1 MINRNEAQIVQRIEE
16 LMGDMALNF
25 RQICDLLATI
35 DDHYLHRDEMFRW
48 YREVASGKLAPQL
61 IMAMPRNR
69 RTVFIKHMVGRPRE
83 VQMTLAQDGEF
94 DWAREVKGEV
104 EFRRGSW
111 RKMSHAEFKRMFPIG
126 GPVRTVQEQRALLL
140 AEMAAKPVT
149 HIRQQSVARVDVA
162 AGTFRLGAQVVPLSV
177 VWAALAEVGIPL
189 PVPMDGA
196 ATQESGPRVGAA
208 AK

>member
-1 MINRNEAQIVQRIEE
+1 MINRSEAQIVHRIQE
-16 LMGDMALNF
+16 LLNDITLDIQ
-25 RQICDLLATI
+25 QICDLLVEI
-35 DDHYLHRDEMFRW
+35 DSHYLHRDPMFRW
-48 YREVASGKLAPQL
+48 YREVHSNKLVPDL
-61 IMAMPRNR
+61 IMAMCRKQ
-69 RTVFIKHMVGRPRE
+69 TFIKHMVGRPRE

-94 DWAREVKGEV
+94 EWAREVKGEV

-111 RKMSHAEFKRMFPIG
+111 RQMDDAEFKRMFPIG

-140 AEMAAKPVT
+140 TEMAAKPVT
-149 HIRQQSVARVDVA
+149 HIRQQPIARVDLK